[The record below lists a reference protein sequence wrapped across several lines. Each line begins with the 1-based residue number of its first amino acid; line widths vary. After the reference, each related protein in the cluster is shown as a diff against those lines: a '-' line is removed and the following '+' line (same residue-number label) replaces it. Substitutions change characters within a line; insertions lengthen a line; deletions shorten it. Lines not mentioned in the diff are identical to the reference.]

1 MEARALS
8 ATIEKEVL
16 LANEF
21 AEVKVEVD
29 HAANRLR
36 LKITDLG
43 TGLTA
48 CLDPVAAFPEKGVT
62 STNELAEVG
71 IEVDRAAN
79 GPRLKI
85 THLSSGQEI
94 YLDPLELSDA
104 AVSGVW
110 GRFPEVYNV

>member
-1 MEARALS
+1 MGS
-8 ATIEKEVL
+8 AAFPKRGVI

-21 AEVKVEVD
+21 AEVEVEVD
-29 HAANRLR
+29 CAANEPR
-36 LKITDLG
+36 LKITDVA

-48 CLDPVAAFPEKGVT
+48 HLDPLAAFPEKEVT
-62 STNELAEVG
+62 FTNELAEVG

-85 THLSSGQEI
+85 THLSSGQAI

-110 GRFPEVYNV
+110 GRFPEVYDI